1 MGKMAPSIVKGEY
14 KKIPEHYN
22 RDNWVNKRYWSR
34 VTKPYVRRKAT
45 LPGNIAVD
53 PYTGEKFKPKIGHG
67 EHVTSL
73 KEAHESQYEGN
84 MLTPAQKKLFA
95 HNRANL
101 VLSLPKVNIEKGVHD
116 IANWQPKK
124 NIVPMAKNIVRTKKR
139 FGLAADLKEYEVLT
153 DILGDKPDLK
163 VKPKLSNTSYC
174 TRCHV
179 THSILD
185 SHTK

>member
-1 MGKMAPSIVKGEY
+1 M
-14 KKIPEHYN
+14 
-22 RDNWVNKRYWSR
+22 
-34 VTKPYVRRKAT
+34 RRKAT
-45 LPGNIAVD
+45 LPKYRGYGGVIKGGYAVD
-53 PYTGEKFKPKIGHG
+53 PYTGEKFDPKIGHG

-84 MLTPAQKKLFA
+84 MLTPAQKKLFG
-95 HNRANL
+95 HNKANL

-124 NIVPMAKNIVRTKKR
+124 NLVPMAKNIVRTKKR
-139 FGLAADLKEYEVLT
+139 FGLAADAKEYKVLT
-153 DILGDKPDLK
+153 DIIGEKPKLK
-163 VKPKLSNTSYC
+163 VKPKLSNTFYC

-179 THSILD
+179 KHSILD